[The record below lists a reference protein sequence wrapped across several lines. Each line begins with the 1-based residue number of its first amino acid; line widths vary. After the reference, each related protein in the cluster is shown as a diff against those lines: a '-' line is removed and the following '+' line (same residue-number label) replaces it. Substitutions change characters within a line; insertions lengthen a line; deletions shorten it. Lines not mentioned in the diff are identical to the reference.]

1 LFEAGVEGCGGFD
14 EGDPGLFGGG
24 GVVTDAAWNDEE
36 LAGMKRHGAAVGFGT
51 AYAEETTE
59 DKEQL
64 IFVLM
69 RVPGKLTLHLCHLDV
84 LVIDL
89 TNDSRR
95 PQLGE
100 SGTREF

>member
-1 LFEAGVEGCGGFD
+1 LFGAGVEGCGGFD
-14 EGDPGLFGGG
+14 EGNPGLFGGG

-36 LAGMKRHGAAVGFGT
+36 LARMKRHGAAVCFGT

-59 DKEQL
+59 DKEHL
-64 IFVLM
+64 VLVLM
-69 RVPGKLTLHLCHLDV
+69 GVPGELTLHLCHLDV